1 MFTKIDKKNQTMDK
15 HLVDFDWKLK
25 YIMGS
30 SSLSTLEEPL
40 LQVILHLKD
49 GLRSNNTEN
58 PKVSEN
64 VFLEFSQEELS
75 SFIEKLKQSL

>member
-1 MFTKIDKKNQTMDK
+1 
-15 HLVDFDWKLK
+15 
-25 YIMGS
+25 MGS

-49 GLRSNNTEN
+49 GPRSSNMEN

-75 SFIEKLKQSL
+75 LFIEKLKQSL

>member
-1 MFTKIDKKNQTMDK
+1 MMEK

-25 YIMGS
+25 YVMGS

-40 LQVILHLKD
+40 VQVILHLKD

-75 SFIEKLKQSL
+75 LFIEKLKQSL

>member
-1 MFTKIDKKNQTMDK
+1 
-15 HLVDFDWKLK
+15 
-25 YIMGS
+25 MGS

-49 GLRSNNTEN
+49 GLRSNNMEN

-75 SFIEKLKQSL
+75 LFIEKLKQSL

>member
-1 MFTKIDKKNQTMDK
+1 
-15 HLVDFDWKLK
+15 
-25 YIMGS
+25 MGS

-75 SFIEKLKQSL
+75 LFIEKLKQSL

>member
-1 MFTKIDKKNQTMDK
+1 
-15 HLVDFDWKLK
+15 
-25 YIMGS
+25 MGS

-40 LQVILHLKD
+40 VQVILHLKD

-75 SFIEKLKQSL
+75 LFIEKLKQSL

>member
-1 MFTKIDKKNQTMDK
+1 MMDK

-25 YIMGS
+25 YVMGS

-49 GLRSNNTEN
+49 GPRSNNTEN

-64 VFLEFSQEELS
+64 VFLEFSQEELLL
-75 SFIEKLKQSL
+75 FIEKLKQSL